1 MIVLGQVGLGYWGPN
16 LLRNF
21 QNLPGAQVKAVCD
34 LDTAALARVQE
45 RYPTLACTTDYGE
58 LLTDPE
64 IGAIIVSSSAT
75 THYRLARAAL
85 EAGKHVFVEKPIALH
100 VADAEALICQADE
113 RGLVLMVGHLLLYH
127 PAVVRLKE
135 LIDAGQLGEIYYLY
149 TERLNL
155 GKVRQDENAMWSLAP
170 HDISVVLYLLGALPA
185 AVSAQGQA
193 YLRPGIQDT
202 VFLTLRFAPASSST
216 AGNGGCL
223 AHSHVSWLDPHKV
236 RRLTV
241 VGSRQMAVFDDVE
254 PSEKLR
260 IYDKGVD
267 RMPEYDT
274 YGDAIT
280 LRFGDIYAPHLE
292 MQEPLRL
299 ECQHFVDCVAKGQPC
314 RSDGR
319 NGLAVLRVLDAL
331 QQSLD
336 KEGTLIRL

>member
-21 QNLPGAQVKAVCD
+21 QALPTARVKMLCD
-34 LDTAALARVQE
+34 LSTEALAHAGE
-45 RYPTLACTTDYGE
+45 RYPE
-58 LLTDPE
+58 LLRTTEYADLLRDSE
-64 IGAIIVSSSAT
+64 IGAVVVSSSAT

-85 EAGKHVFVEKPIALH
+85 EAGKHVFVEKPIALRENE
-100 VADAEALICQADE
+100 AENLIRLADE
-113 RGLVLMVGHLLLYH
+113 RDLVLMVGHLLLYH
-127 PAVVRLKE
+127 PAVTKLKE
-135 LIDAGQLGEIYYLY
+135 LLDGGQLGDVYYLY
-149 TERLNL
+149 SERRNL
-155 GKVRQDENAMWSLAP
+155 GKVRHDENAMWSLAP
-170 HDISVVLYLLGALPA
+170 HDIAVALYLLGEMPA

-193 YLRPGIQDT
+193 YLQPGIEDT
-202 VFLTLRFAPASSST
+202 VFFTLRFAD
-216 AGNGGCL
+216 GRL

-267 RMPEYDT
+267 RMPEYAS
-274 YGDAIT
+274 YGDALT

-299 ECQHFVDCVAKGQPC
+299 ECQHFVDCVAHGRQPL
-314 RSDGR
+314 SDGR
-319 NGLAVLRVLDAL
+319 NGLAVLRVLERL
-331 QQSLD
+331 QRSLD
-336 KEGTLIRL
+336 SEGSLVRL

>member
-21 QNLPGAQVKAVCD
+21 QALPTARVKMLCD
-34 LDTAALARVQE
+34 LSTEALAHAGE
-45 RYPTLACTTDYGE
+45 RYPE
-58 LLTDPE
+58 LLRTTEYADLLRDPE
-64 IGAIIVSSSAT
+64 IGAVVVSSSAT

-85 EAGKHVFVEKPIALH
+85 EAGKHVFVEKPIALRENE
-100 VADAEALICQADE
+100 AENLIRLADE
-113 RGLVLMVGHLLLYH
+113 RDLVLMVGHLLLYH
-127 PAVVRLKE
+127 PAVTKLKE
-135 LIDAGQLGEIYYLY
+135 LLDGGQLGDVYYLY
-149 TERLNL
+149 SERRNL
-155 GKVRQDENAMWSLAP
+155 GKVRHDENAMWSLAP
-170 HDISVVLYLLGALPA
+170 HDIAVALYLLGEMPA

-193 YLRPGIQDT
+193 YLQPGIEDT
-202 VFLTLRFAPASSST
+202 VFFTLRFAD
-216 AGNGGCL
+216 GRL

-267 RMPEYDT
+267 RMPEYAS
-274 YGDAIT
+274 YGDALT

-299 ECQHFVDCVAKGQPC
+299 ECQHFVDCVAHGRQPL
-314 RSDGR
+314 SDGR
-319 NGLAVLRVLDAL
+319 NGLAVLRVLERL
-331 QQSLD
+331 QRSLD
-336 KEGTLIRL
+336 SEGSLVRL

>member
-21 QNLPGAQVKAVCD
+21 QALPTARVKALCD
-34 LDTAALARVQE
+34 LNVEVLARAGE
-45 RYPTLACTTDYGE
+45 RYPE
-58 LLTDPE
+58 LLRTTEYADLLGDPE
-64 IGAIIVSSSAT
+64 IGAVVVSSSAT

-85 EAGKHVFVEKPIALH
+85 DAGKHVFVEKPIALRQ
-100 VADAEALICQADE
+100 DEAEVLIRLADE

-127 PAVVRLKE
+127 PAVTRLKE
-135 LIDAGQLGEIYYLY
+135 LLDGGQLGDVYYLY
-149 TERLNL
+149 SERRNL
-155 GKVRQDENAMWSLAP
+155 GKVRHDENAMWSLAP
-170 HDISVVLYLLGALPA
+170 HDIAVALYLLGGMPA

-193 YLRPGIQDT
+193 YLQPGIEDT
-202 VFLTLRFAPASSST
+202 VFFTLRFAD
-216 AGNGGCL
+216 GRL

-267 RMPEYDT
+267 RMPEYDS
-274 YGDAIT
+274 YGDALT
-280 LRFGDIYAPHLE
+280 LRFGDIYVPHLE

-299 ECQHFVDCVAKGQPC
+299 ECQHFVECVTHGRQPL
-314 RSDGR
+314 SDGR
-319 NGLAVLRVLDAL
+319 NGLAVLRVLECL

-336 KEGTLIRL
+336 SEGSLVRL

>member
-21 QNLPGAQVKAVCD
+21 QALPTARVKMLCD
-34 LDTAALARVQE
+34 LSTEALAHAGE
-45 RYPTLACTTDYGE
+45 RYPE
-58 LLTDPE
+58 LLRTTEYADLLRDPE
-64 IGAIIVSSSAT
+64 IGAVVVSSSAT

-85 EAGKHVFVEKPIALH
+85 EAGKHVFVEKPIALRE
-100 VADAEALICQADE
+100 DEAENLIRLADE
-113 RGLVLMVGHLLLYH
+113 RDLVLMVGHLLLYH
-127 PAVVRLKE
+127 PAVTKLKE
-135 LIDAGQLGEIYYLY
+135 LLDGGQLGDVYYLY
-149 TERLNL
+149 SERRNL
-155 GKVRQDENAMWSLAP
+155 GKVRHDENAMWSLAP
-170 HDISVVLYLLGALPA
+170 HDIAVALYLLGEMPA

-193 YLRPGIQDT
+193 YLQPGIEDT
-202 VFLTLRFAPASSST
+202 VFFTLRFAD
-216 AGNGGCL
+216 GRL

-267 RMPEYDT
+267 RMPEYAS
-274 YGDAIT
+274 YGDALT

-299 ECQHFVDCVAKGQPC
+299 ECQHFVDCVAHGRQPL
-314 RSDGR
+314 SDGR
-319 NGLAVLRVLDAL
+319 NGLAVLRVLERL
-331 QQSLD
+331 QRSLD
-336 KEGTLIRL
+336 SEGSLVRL